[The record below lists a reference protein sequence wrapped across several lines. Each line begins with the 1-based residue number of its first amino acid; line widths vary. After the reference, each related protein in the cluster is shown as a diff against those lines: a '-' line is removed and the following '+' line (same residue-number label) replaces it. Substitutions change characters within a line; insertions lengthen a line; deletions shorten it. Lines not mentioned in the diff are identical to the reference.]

1 MDQVQF
7 LIRELRFHKP
17 RSMVKKKKKKK
28 TSHVPLRKNF
38 NLGKYHTH
46 PKLKSNFRNR
56 KLGDF
61 PVVQWLR
68 VHAPN

>member
-7 LIRELRFHKP
+7 LIREIRFHKP
-17 RSMVKKKKKKK
+17 RSMVKKKKKK
-28 TSHVPLRKNF
+28 TNLLLRKNF
-38 NLGKYHTH
+38 NLGKYHTL